1 MWGAANKTAMV
12 AIIVKAVKVS
22 KHRRSSTMAANFQ
35 SFSMAA
41 VSSSSRILSVITLN
55 SLRIRLSS
63 RKAPGGKEVLS
74 SPPEAEE
81 LRPGSVGNPPALGTR
96 ANAFVLLW
104 ELFMP
109 PPPGPEG
116 WAWLGWWGW
125 MCELW
130 GRVEEGLG
138 KPLMFFL

>member
-1 MWGAANKTAMV
+1 MV

-81 LRPGSVGNPPALGTR
+81 FRPGSVGNPPALGTR
-96 ANAFVLLW
+96 ANAFVLCESCSCRPRLG
-104 ELFMP
+104 LK
-109 PPPGPEG
+109 GGHG
-116 WAWLGWWGW
+116 WGGEDGCVS
-125 MCELW
+125 CEAES
-130 GRVEEGLG
+130 R
-138 KPLMFFL
+138 KA